1 MAVPAAEGDQRVLR
15 EISYRSASVRAVPD
29 LPRYLTPP
37 EAAEYLRVSTRFL
50 RRETS
55 GGRIAVSRLGRKL
68 LYDRTDLDEYVRR
81 NRVEPGDS
89 LDDGLDEDA
98 D

>member
-1 MAVPAAEGDQRVLR
+1 VFRDSPCF
-15 EISYRSASVRAVPD
+15 SASVRAVPD

-55 GGRIAVSRLGRKL
+55 SGHIAVSRLGRKL
-68 LYDRTDLDEYVRR
+68 LYDRTDLDDYVRR
-81 NRVEPGDS
+81 NRVEPGEDF
-89 LDDGLDEDA
+89 DDVPDNDP